1 MIRTCDGTDSNL
13 TDEQGEPC
21 KCGLVF
27 DDVEYMV
34 VYPHSYIPTREEKE
48 AIVKRLGEQIKMSE
62 RLHWQSIEEVADELI
77 RQEKIWGDQ
86 SNHSDEY
93 WLTILVEEVGE
104 AAMAILAL
112 DKNANPRVANREH
125 SGNVRRE
132 LIQTAAVAINW
143 AEAIKRRE
151 LNAESG

>member
-1 MIRTCDGTDSNL
+1 MIRTCDGMDPNL

-27 DDVEYMV
+27 DDVEYTV

-62 RLHWQSIEEVADELI
+62 RLRWQSIEEVADELI
-77 RQEKIWGDQ
+77 RQEKIWGEQ
-86 SNHSDEY
+86 NHSDYY
-93 WLTILVEEVGE
+93 WLTILIEEVGE
-104 AAMAILAL
+104 AAMAILAPEH
-112 DKNANPRVANREH
+112 NANPRATGEH
-125 SGNVRRE
+125 HDHDFRKEV
-132 LIQTAAVAINW
+132 IQIAAVAINW